1 MNRKKKIQD
10 LYKKRLKRARAKL
23 DGRPKERYISKADRA
38 KAEAEADADAD
49 AENSATESEVK
60 LRCNEGSSN

>member
-38 KAEAEADADAD
+38 KAEADAK
-49 AENSATESEVK
+49 NSTTESNVEQS
-60 LRCNEGSSN
+60 CHEGSDDNKN

>member
-38 KAEAEADADAD
+38 KAEADVKDATIESD
-49 AENSATESEVK
+49 AE
-60 LRCNEGSSN
+60 